1 MTKMRTKTY
10 NELISE
16 VRSFDNIKVPNEL
29 KHPPS
34 LDVKYR
40 KGLERLLRN
49 VDRLNNNQGD
59 RDTETME
66 LATNSMDLIVALI
79 DGQID
84 NSLQHKHLIRV
95 KNAKIDSLE
104 KLLKPVKKKG
114 KKSTSDESD
123 SDLQSLKDIIG

>member
-10 NELISE
+10 HQLISE

-49 VDRLNNNQGD
+49 VDKLNNNQGD

-104 KLLKPVKKKG
+104 KLLNPKPKKKKG
-114 KKSTSDESD
+114 KGGSD
-123 SDLQSLKDIIG
+123 SDLQSLKDSIG